1 MLALGLA
8 VLVPSTSCPVSDSAR
23 PGHRQVSRKNSC
35 QSWDK
40 QESEELK
47 QDFVIPYT

>member
-23 PGHRQVSRKNSC
+23 PGHGQVSRKNSC

-40 QESEELK
+40 QESEKLK